1 MDEKSDIFDSA
12 SCPSVELLSIFLDEP
27 SDLRVAAHVSCCAKC
42 QAILADYDQI
52 DRIQR
57 ERSAAPADLSHRIQ
71 QLCRQQALPKK
82 PSIQYPGMHSWLRL
96 AAGLTILATA
106 AGLLTYIAG
115 GDPIKTDSSLAA
127 TPPVLGEHLSK
138 VEQAL
143 PDEMFSLTDQMR
155 LQGNIEADTLHNVST
170 GPKVSTTSSSLR
182 KFRVGSQV
190 EHIWLVDSLPASK
203 QSLQQLAA
211 AANCPL
217 TWQEKDGSETITAN
231 ISGSDTNIQSL
242 VNTLKDR
249 EWVLLSPAWPQPHA
263 ESRTVLTGN
272 QIQYR
277 ATMVKK
283 E

>member
-1 MDEKSDIFDSA
+1 MDEKSNIFDSA

-27 SDLRVAAHVSCCAKC
+27 SDLRVAEHVSSCEKC

-57 ERSAAPADLSHRIQ
+57 ERSAAPANLSRRI
-71 QLCRQQALPKK
+71 QQALPRQ
-82 PSIQYPGMHSWLRL
+82 PSIHYSGAYFWLRF
-96 AAGLTILATA
+96 AAGLTVLATA
-106 AGLLTYIAG
+106 AGLLTYVIGFASNES
-115 GDPIKTDSSLAA
+115 DSTLAVA
-127 TPPVLGEHLSK
+127 EPVAIGEHLSK

-155 LQGNIEADTLHNVST
+155 LQGNIETDSLHNVST
-170 GPKVSTTSSSLR
+170 GPKLSSTASSLR
-182 KFRVGSQV
+182 KFRIGSQV
-190 EHIWLVDSLPASK
+190 EHIWLVDSLSASK

-211 AANCPL
+211 AVDCPL
-217 TWQEKDGSETITAN
+217 TWQEEDGSEAIKAN

-242 VNTLKDR
+242 VNTLKDQ
-249 EWVLLSPAWPQPHA
+249 EWALLSPAWPQPHA

-277 ATMVKK
+277 ATIVKK